1 MKTSRFMAELKLA
14 IKFGNTVVIENVD
27 ESISSRLFP
36 LFLYEKLRK
45 IGNQKVNSSVM
56 MDSSVLQIDPS
67 FKMYIT
73 SVHKN
78 PDFGADISLLANFIN
93 FSVTIE
99 AFEAQIL
106 ALLLSELE
114 TE

>member
-1 MKTSRFMAELKLA
+1 M
-14 IKFGNTVVIENVD
+14 IENVD
-27 ESISSRLFP
+27 ETISSKLYP
-36 LFLYEKLRK
+36 LFLFEKLKQAGSRK
-45 IGNQKVNSSVM
+45 INMQIM
-56 MDSSVLQIDPS
+56 MDSTVTQIDPS

-78 PDFGADISLLANFIN
+78 PDFGADLSLLANFIN

-106 ALLLSELE
+106 ALILSELE
-114 TE
+114 TEQDAK